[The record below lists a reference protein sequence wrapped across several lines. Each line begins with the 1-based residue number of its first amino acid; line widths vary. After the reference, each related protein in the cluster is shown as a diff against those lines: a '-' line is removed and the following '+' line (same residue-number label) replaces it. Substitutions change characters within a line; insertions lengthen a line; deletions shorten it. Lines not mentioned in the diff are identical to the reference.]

1 VIDWAAPVILTGCD
15 ACRVRWLG
23 ALTVCP
29 GCAADLGDDHPPKG
43 HERE

>member
-1 VIDWAAPVILTGCD
+1 MIDWTAPAILTPCD

-29 GCAADLGDDHPPKG
+29 GCSADLGRKAVAK
-43 HERE
+43 

>member
-1 VIDWAAPVILTGCD
+1 MTPLDWTAPVILTGCV

-29 GCAADLGDDHPPKG
+29 GCAADLGRKPEAK
-43 HERE
+43 